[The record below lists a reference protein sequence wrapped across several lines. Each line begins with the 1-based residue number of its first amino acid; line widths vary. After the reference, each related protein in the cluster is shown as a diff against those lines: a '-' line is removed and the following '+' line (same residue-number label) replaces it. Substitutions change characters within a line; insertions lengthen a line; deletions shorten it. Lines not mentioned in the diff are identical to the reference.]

1 MARETRSST
10 GGGIGLI
17 GVLLIVFIVLKLT
30 GNIEWGWL
38 WVLSPLWIPVA
49 LLLASILIAGIVV
62 AIVAIIGSAYQLWFD

>member
-30 GNIEWGWL
+30 GNIEWGWM